1 MKQKLFATTILV
13 SSIIILS
20 SLTSVVSMQTT
31 KTEST
36 TISPLFSS
44 RLTKMINKE
53 NKEIKNDYIKKGII
67 LNLFPNKKSDLRGWM
82 DKAIMLIQSN
92 PAIVD
97 SIFNRAEKI
106 PFIMKLLKENGISK
120 NDLTKYATQLKN
132 NPTFIKQEIDQV
144 QINLDASQSPIPKG
158 LGTSNPFA
166 CVITVI
172 ALLPLVIIL
181 ALLIGTITIV
191 TCLNIGGCFEALMD
205 NLLDKIMQELI
216 PA

>member
-1 MKQKLFATTILV
+1 
-13 SSIIILS
+13 
-20 SLTSVVSMQTT
+20 
-31 KTEST
+31 
-36 TISPLFSS
+36 
-44 RLTKMINKE
+44 INKE